1 MKELFGRNLCSKTG
15 GVAFSLNV
23 FIFFAINLIASIFIT
38 ALKIPV
44 GSDGYLYVSY
54 LISPIAMLL
63 SVFVTLNLGKFKIGE
78 IVKVKC
84 HPKYF
89 LIGLLLIFGLMFSLG
104 WTNSL
109 ITEFFKLFGYVPKSS
124 YLPNVSGFKIIPALL
139 VIAVLPAIFEEMFFR
154 GLILQSTQNGAGS
167 IRSVFIVGF
176 CFALY
181 HGSPEQTV
189 YQFICGCAFALL
201 AVRSGSLLPTVI
213 IHFINNAFIIIASA
227 TGLIDAAGNFTF
239 SQTAQTVLVI
249 LSAISLIAAIVWLI
263 LDKTE
268 LKRSEKGG
276 VKCFFIF
283 ASIGIAI
290 LSLIWILNLFGV
302 A

>member
-63 SVFVTLNLGKFKIGE
+63 SVLVTLNLGKFKIGE